1 MIRGCDFTGTEDLWK
16 DSPEVEETNEVKK
29 ESAHMPKAQ
38 GMRHIFLGGPL
49 RLAFYEFSLSPSN

>member
-29 ESAHMPKAQ
+29 ETAHMPKAK
-38 GMRHIFLGGPL
+38 GLWLIFLGGPL
-49 RLAFYEFSLSPSN
+49 CLAFYEFSLSQSN